1 MPAARSDA
9 ASALL
14 PEKMPAAQEKIRH
27 STSIQETFW
36 NLFLFFLFITSP
48 FFCLPVFV
56 QTAVGILG
64 FLQPLKLYSV
74 LLYNRRK
81 YNVYPFLPEM
91 HEKLPCRT
99 SLVQTWEFLF
109 LLQTQMPQILPQLL
123 CFYRLIS
130 ILFFSFN
137 RDTARARDA
146 FDIRYS

>member
-1 MPAARSDA
+1 MSMLRPVTMPVLLTDAMLELLDFHVTFELLPFTVARS
-9 ASALL
+9 
-14 PEKMPAAQEKIRH
+14 P
-27 STSIQETFW
+27 TV
-36 NLFLFFLFITSP
+36 SP
-48 FFCLPVFV
+48 IAVPVLV
-56 QTAVGILG
+56 RLRRIVG

-81 YNVYPFLPEM
+81 YNVYPFLPEYTKNS
-91 HEKLPCRT
+91 HART

-109 LLQTQMPQILPQLL
+109 LLQTQMPQIFPQLL

>member
-1 MPAARSDA
+1 MSMLRPVTMPVLLTDAMLELLDFHVTFELLPLPFTVARS
-9 ASALL
+9 
-14 PEKMPAAQEKIRH
+14 P
-27 STSIQETFW
+27 TV
-36 NLFLFFLFITSP
+36 SP
-48 FFCLPVFV
+48 IAVPVLV
-56 QTAVGILG
+56 RLRRIVG

-81 YNVYPFLPEM
+81 YNVYPFLPEI
-91 HEKLPCRT
+91 HGKNSHART
-99 SLVQTWEFLF
+99 SLVQTWEFFF
-109 LLQTQMPQILPQLL
+109 LLQTQMPQIFPQLL

>member
-1 MPAARSDA
+1 MPAALFDA

-27 STSIQETFW
+27 STSIHETFW

-91 HEKLPCRT
+91 HEKLPCPHLSGT
-99 SLVQTWEFLF
+99 DMGVSLSPADADATDF
-109 LLQTQMPQILPQLL
+109 PQLL

>member
-1 MPAARSDA
+1 MSMLRPVTMPVLLTDAMLELLDFHVTFELLPFTVARS
-9 ASALL
+9 
-14 PEKMPAAQEKIRH
+14 P
-27 STSIQETFW
+27 TV
-36 NLFLFFLFITSP
+36 SP
-48 FFCLPVFV
+48 IAVPVLV
-56 QTAVGILG
+56 RLRRILG

-91 HEKLPCRT
+91 HEKLPCPHLSGT
-99 SLVQTWEFLF
+99 DMGVSLSPADADAADF
-109 LLQTQMPQILPQLL
+109 PQLL

>member
-1 MPAARSDA
+1 MNMLRPVTMPVLLTDAMLELLDFHVTFELLPFTVARS
-9 ASALL
+9 
-14 PEKMPAAQEKIRH
+14 P
-27 STSIQETFW
+27 TV
-36 NLFLFFLFITSP
+36 SP
-48 FFCLPVFV
+48 IAVPVLV
-56 QTAVGILG
+56 RLRRIVG

-81 YNVYPFLPEM
+81 YNVYPFLPEI
-91 HEKLPCRT
+91 HEKLPCPHLLGT
-99 SLVQTWEFLF
+99 DMGVFLSSANADATDF
-109 LLQTQMPQILPQLL
+109 PQLL